1 MKRAS
6 YFAIPSLFFALI
18 LTVACNKAPEQQAQQ
33 QPAAQPAPPAP
44 SVPNV
49 KVSPAIQ
56 AKASAPKPGP
66 KATKQKVAD
75 TFGKG
80 KASITVKGHPGGV
93 HHSFWEE
100 AVDVDGS
107 GNPVQTDEVWDNHH
121 KVLYFSNDRTFSCGN
136 GQNGTGSTIMAVYA
150 KGNTLKK
157 TPGSGWWM
165 TELAPGSCGVQD
177 AGLYGCHFDADGNNT
192 DCGIGTIQSDADD
205 VTIVPLPG
213 ASSGSGASGGSGM
226 SGSASPQQPSAP
238 QSGSSSG
245 QSAPSSSSPT
255 Q

>member
-1 MKRAS
+1 MKASLLRRAI
-6 YFAIPSLFFALI
+6 FLLLLPALC
-18 LTVACNKAPEQQAQQ
+18 LSFSCNKAPAPQPEAQ
-33 QPAAQPAPPAP
+33 QPAAAKPPTP

-49 KVSPAIQ
+49 KVTQPVQ
-56 AKASAPKPGP
+56 AKANAPTPGP
-66 KATKQKVAD
+66 KAKKEKVAD

-93 HHSFWEE
+93 HHSFWAED
-100 AVDVDGS
+100 VDVDGS

-121 KVLYFSNDRTFSCGN
+121 KVLYLSNDRSFSCGN
-136 GQNGTGSTIMAVYA
+136 GQSGSGSTIMAVYA

-165 TELAPGSCGVQD
+165 TELAAGSCGVQD
-177 AGLYGCHFDADGNNT
+177 AGLYGCRFDADGNNT
-192 DCGIGTIQSDADD
+192 ECGIGTIQSDADD

-213 ASSGSGASGGSGM
+213 AQPDASGSGGSN
-226 SGSASPQQPSAP
+226 SAAPAQPSVPAP
-238 QSGSSSG
+238 GSNGS
-245 QSAPSSSSPT
+245 QNSPN